1 MSTEPTTARPPEPDP
16 APSAGTTAATTN
28 ASLPFEPTGVTWTAV
43 SPRLAAARLTTIA
56 LVFGPLVL
64 VLAALALATG
74 ASWLWVPTGVVVLL
88 ALWGAVLVPR
98 QVRAMAYAERAD
110 DLLVRRGILFRS
122 LVVVPYGRMQYVDV
136 SAGPFARR
144 FGIASVQLHTASPA
158 TTASID
164 GLPPA
169 EAARLRDRLAS
180 RGEARLAGL

>member
-1 MSTEPTTARPPEPDP
+1 M
-16 APSAGTTAATTN
+16 
-28 ASLPFEPTGVTWTAV
+28 PFEPAGVTWTAV

>member
-1 MSTEPTTARPPEPDP
+1 VTSEPTTGAPVP
-16 APSAGTTAATTN
+16 AQPRAT
-28 ASLPFEPTGVTWTAV
+28 ASLPFEPADVTWTPV
-43 SPRLAAARLTTIA
+43 SSRLASARLTAVA
-56 LVFGPLVL
+56 LWFGPLV
-64 VLAALALATG
+64 
-74 ASWLWVPTGVVVLL
+74 VVCALL
-88 ALWGAVLVPR
+88 ALVATVWLWIPAGVLAVVAAWIALLVPR
-98 QVRAMAYAERAD
+98 QVRAIAYAERAD
-110 DLLVRRGILFRS
+110 DLLVRRGILFRQ

-180 RGEARLAGL
+180 RGEGRLAGL